1 MKNEN
6 EVIKVTDTVY
16 VEDGA
21 TLTVPELTTISGS
34 VDVREGAT
42 LNAPK
47 LKIN

>member
-1 MKNEN
+1 MKTNKNE
-6 EVIKVTDTVY
+6 VVVRA
-16 VEDGA
+16 GA
-21 TLTVPELTTISGS
+21 TLTAPELTTISGY